1 MKKVLFG
8 ISIASAIPVDKVI
21 RFIIQE
27 NALSGKYTVLALA
40 QDNYKL
46 SVYSGKSQKDCE
58 YWIEGIYED

>member
-8 ISIASAIPVDKVI
+8 ISMANAIPVDKVI
-21 RFIIQE
+21 RFVIQE
-27 NALSGKYTVLALA
+27 NKLNGKFTVLAIT